1 MAAAICLAYHRQTSS
16 EATMA
21 AEPPADE
28 AAGSSLRRVAQAE
41 QQERA
46 ERYLK
51 KLWQYAENAHQQAAG
66 VLKQEVLKQ
75 GASLQPGDTLQ
86 AAIGQS
92 DTLCTPLQLAGQKL
106 GAIRKQV
113 VSDVE
118 KRQGF
123 EALKQLLSLKYDENS
138 VHILKE

>member
-1 MAAAICLAYHRQTSS
+1 MSGLRTESNGLWTVTLPSALQ
-16 EATMA
+16 
-21 AEPPADE
+21 D
-28 AAGSSLRRVAQAE
+28 AAGEGFRQRVA
-41 QQERA
+41 
-46 ERYLK
+46 
-51 KLWQYAENAHQQAAG
+51 
-66 VLKQEVLKQ
+66 
-75 GASLQPGDTLQ
+75 GAFRSSTGSALEYVFTGEALS
-86 AAIGQS
+86 G
-92 DTLCTPLQLAGQKL
+92 TPLQLAGQKL